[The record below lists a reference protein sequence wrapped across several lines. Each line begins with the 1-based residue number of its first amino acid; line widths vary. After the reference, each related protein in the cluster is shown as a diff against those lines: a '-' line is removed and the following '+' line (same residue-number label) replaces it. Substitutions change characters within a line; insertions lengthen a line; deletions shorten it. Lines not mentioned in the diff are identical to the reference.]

1 MSAAAP
7 PRDPLAD
14 AGLASRLRSL
24 LAASGRAGGAVE
36 SRARAT
42 EAASVPAPARP
53 QPEADD
59 TCSGTADSECRA
71 PVTGIDATA
80 HTRRSP
86 NEAVDA
92 IGAINA
98 TPDAG
103 AHVDLAAAV
112 QALAARSRQQ
122 AVAARR
128 DLPGETVADGVR
140 LMRTSLPLPP
150 GVSACLDDPLLGSVF
165 GAAAPA
171 GLLAIDTETTGLAGG
186 TGTIPF
192 LVGHARIADD
202 RIVVSQWLLVR
213 PGAEYALL
221 AAAADEARSAGA
233 LVSFNGKTFDLPLL
247 AARCRLRGVADAWT
261 GRAHWDLLHPL
272 RAAYATRWPDCR
284 LRSAEQRLLG
294 LERAD
299 DVPGALAQQAWLA
312 FLRHGAQDLLR
323 GLIAHNRQDLV
334 SLFALLPALRAVYA
348 DPLRHGADAVAVARR
363 LSARGAAAPAESVLV
378 DALSDPD
385 ARRMLADTRRREGRH
400 AEAWDLLAPLL
411 GRPHAP
417 ADLLLAAARLAEHG
431 LRDPARAL
439 VCARRLLVL
448 TPTDAGHRAR
458 IARLE
463 RKLAA
468 AKPMAA
474 ASPTFGTAALPFA
487 AC

>member
-1 MSAAAP
+1 MSDSLP
-7 PRDPLAD
+7 PRDPLAG

-24 LAASGRAGGAVE
+24 MAATGRTDEGSGQRVRESGATTAAVTVTTQAVADAPPDGHGRFAGPAEMPAGDEDTAGAGQPTTAPPGVGVAAS
-36 SRARAT
+36 
-42 EAASVPAPARP
+42 
-53 QPEADD
+53 
-59 TCSGTADSECRA
+59 
-71 PVTGIDATA
+71 
-80 HTRRSP
+80 
-86 NEAVDA
+86 AVDA
-92 IGAINA
+92 D
-98 TPDAG
+98 P
-103 AHVDLAAAV
+103 DLAAAMQV
-112 QALAARSRQQ
+112 LALRRRQQ
-122 AVAARR
+122 AATVCR
-128 DLPGETVADGVR
+128 DLPGEAVADGVR
-140 LMRTSLPLPP
+140 LVRTCQALPP
-150 GVSACLDDPLLGSVF
+150 GVSACLDDALLGSVL

-202 RIVVSQWLLVR
+202 RIVVSQWLLTR
-213 PGAEYALL
+213 PGAEHALL

-348 DPLRHGADAVAVARR
+348 DPTRHGADAVAVARR
-363 LSARGAAAPAESVLV
+363 LASRGAAAPAEAVLAE
-378 DALSDPD
+378 ALADPD
-385 ARRMLADTRRREGRH
+385 ARRMLADARRREGRH
-400 AEAWDLLAPLL
+400 VEAWELLAPLL
-411 GRPHAP
+411 ERPQARP
-417 ADLLLAAARLAEHG
+417 NLLLAAARLAEHG
-431 LRDPARAL
+431 LRDPVRAL
-439 VCARRLLVL
+439 ACARRLLAIE
-448 TPTDAGHRAR
+448 PGDAGHRTR

-468 AKPMAA
+468 ARPVAA
-474 ASPTFGTAALPFA
+474 ASPMVGTAALPFA
-487 AC
+487 AF